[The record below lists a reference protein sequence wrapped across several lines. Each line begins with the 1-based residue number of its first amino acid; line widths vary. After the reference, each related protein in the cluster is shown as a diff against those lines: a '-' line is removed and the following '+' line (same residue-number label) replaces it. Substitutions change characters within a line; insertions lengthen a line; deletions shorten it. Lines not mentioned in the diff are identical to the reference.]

1 MVSFW
6 VPNLFLFRKWFQNSS
21 LGQYFLQSWDG
32 NFKLHLP
39 IRLWS
44 PGLHHCSFTIERC
57 SFPFWLWSPGLCYC
71 SCVTEGW
78 NSWFQHHEGHS
89 EVTMAEILHSLLQVV
104 LHWHVFQVQFCYTE
118 FLVSTHA
125 TLFMM
130 HHMYFL
136 FSFSPPL
143 PSLSSDPKTL
153 LCVFNLF
160 LDPFLACMASYTLT
174 FSS

>member
-39 IRLWS
+39 I
-44 PGLHHCSFTIERC
+44 
-57 SFPFWLWSPGLCYC
+57 WLWSPGLRYC
-71 SCVTEGW
+71 SCVIEGW

-89 EVTMAEILHSLLQVV
+89 VVTMAEIFHALLQVF
-104 LHWHVFQVQFCYTE
+104 LHWYVFQVRFCYTE

-160 LDPFLACMASYTLT
+160 LDPFLACMTSYTST